1 MNKQIYKYIKY
12 IFIEKKNKINFKYL
26 NSNKLNLKFNKKNHK
41 SKKSVVYIINV
52 SQISFYL
59 YFKLLFLKFEKNFLM
74 FMNIKGKITIL
85 NIIQMWP
92 GRYSSGNFIES
103 LKVFMLKYFFIL
115 KNYKKIKYIIFYKK

>member
-26 NSNKLNLKFNKKNHK
+26 NSNKLNLKFNKKNYK

-52 SQISFYL
+52 SKISFYL

-74 FMNIKGKITIL
+74 FMSIKGKITIL

-92 GRYSSGNFIES
+92 GRYISGNFIEL
-103 LKVFMLKYFFIL
+103 LKVFILKYFFIL